1 VNLPLVIAATAYGA
15 LAGALL
21 PGPAHRLAVEP
32 EQPRRDACPNG
43 HALAGVVPR
52 CGTCS
57 AWYGPDAGLTAA
69 VTAVVCGLLAVAS
82 GARPV
87 TAVWLL
93 LAPAGVLVA
102 LVDVAVR
109 RLPDVLTLP
118 MAAAAAVLLGVASLL
133 PRADGSWP
141 RALLG
146 ALALA
151 AFYLVQF
158 LISPRLMGFG
168 DVKLALPLGLALGW
182 YGWAALVAGTLATW
196 LLGAL
201 TTLPRLLRRP
211 RTAATVPFGPFML
224 AGTALVV
231 ALWAARSPIGS

>member
-21 PGPAHRLAVEP
+21 PGPAHRLTVEP
-32 EQPRRDACPNG
+32 ELPWRDACPNG

-57 AWYGPDAGLTAA
+57 AWYGPDARLTAA
-69 VTAVVCGLLAVAS
+69 VTAVVCGLLAVAC
-82 GARPV
+82 GVRPE

-93 LAPAGVLVA
+93 LAPAGA
-102 LVDVAVR
+102 LAACVDLAVR

-118 MAAAAAVLLGVASLL
+118 MAAAAAALLGVAALL
-133 PRADGSWP
+133 PRADGSWL

-146 ALALA
+146 GAALS

-168 DVKLALPLGLALGW
+168 DVKLGLCLGLALGW
-182 YGWAALVAGTLATW
+182 YGWGALVAGTFLTW

-201 TTLPRLLRRP
+201 AGLPRLLRR
-211 RTAATVPFGPFML
+211 RAATLPFGPFML
-224 AGTALVV
+224 VGAVLAVM
-231 ALWAARSPIGS
+231 LWAARSPMGA